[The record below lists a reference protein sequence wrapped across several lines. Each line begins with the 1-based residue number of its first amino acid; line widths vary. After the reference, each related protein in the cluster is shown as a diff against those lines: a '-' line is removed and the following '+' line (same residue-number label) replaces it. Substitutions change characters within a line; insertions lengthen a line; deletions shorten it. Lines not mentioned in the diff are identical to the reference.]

1 MLVFISLLF
10 VISCNTID
18 SGDCGTEGELSLKL
32 ENDMQ
37 YYCYVKTIFRDNSM
51 IFKDEEVLLITL
63 YGSIFDKE
71 VTKKDMRIASENL
84 HLIELPKKVREGSLY
99 ENKES
104 NEQPKPDYN
113 IIGERNIIIQVPF
126 KGKGVYTSDKVFFL
140 LSEDGKEISKHTP
153 ESKDTNIIFNLT
165 TYSVDPLTDKDL
177 KRPEYKSAS
186 KERLENIKR
195 VSIAGKITGLLLI
208 NNEKKN
214 VTGEFHFSTIMDMPV
229 Y

>member
-113 IIGERNIIIQVPF
+113 IIGERNYNSSSF
-126 KGKGVYTSDKVFFL
+126 KGKGYT
-140 LSEDGKEISKHTP
+140 
-153 ESKDTNIIFNLT
+153 
-165 TYSVDPLTDKDL
+165 
-177 KRPEYKSAS
+177 
-186 KERLENIKR
+186 
-195 VSIAGKITGLLLI
+195 LLI
-208 NNEKKN
+208 KFSFYYPKMEKKSQSIPQKAK
-214 VTGEFHFSTIMDMPV
+214 TQTSFLILRLIC
-229 Y
+229 